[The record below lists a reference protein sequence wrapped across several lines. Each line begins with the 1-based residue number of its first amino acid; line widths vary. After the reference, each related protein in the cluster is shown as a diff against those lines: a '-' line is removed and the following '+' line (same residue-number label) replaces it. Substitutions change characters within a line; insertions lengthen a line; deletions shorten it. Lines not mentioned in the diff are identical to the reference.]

1 MCHKMTENWQVIW
14 SVLQK
19 CNFGFDITY
28 TYAEIH
34 AFHLMLLYAE
44 ESYSKNKHCVK
55 YRNFA

>member
-28 TYAEIH
+28 TYVH

>member
-1 MCHKMTENWQVIW
+1 MTENWQVIW

-28 TYAEIH
+28 TYVH

>member
-1 MCHKMTENWQVIW
+1 MTENWQVIW